1 MSLRARLLLP
11 LLLLAD
17 LASLRPTWASSLAAW
32 RLTSQGVLELR
43 TSVNVNPLAFYEAG
57 AGQRGPRVWIDLP
70 GAPSHSRSING
81 NGDLRQ
87 VRIGQP
93 DASTTRL
100 VLEFAP
106 GVRLDPG
113 DLRLVGTARDRW
125 KMEFKGV
132 AAGLIAQGEGSIETA
147 SLPLAA
153 RPWSSSS
160 GSGSGF
166 GSNSASGSGRG
177 SATGSGIDSAS
188 GFGTSIDS
196 ASGSTSASG
205 SSGDA
210 ASGIDLANG
219 SASGTGRGLTSWSR
233 RPPARPALFPTAAGP
248 LSAEGLPLVPRG
260 RFKVVIDPGHGGPD
274 PGAVGIAGL
283 RETDVVLDVSLQ
295 LARLLQSRGVE
306 VLLTRTTEVDVDLPP
321 RVALAN
327 SSGADLFLSVHA
339 NALSMDRPDVNGIE
353 SFYFEPAGN
362 RARALAAAVQQQML
376 AISPGSPDR
385 GVRTARFFVIRRT
398 VMPSTL
404 VEMGFVT
411 GSLDAPRLMDANF
424 RRQMAV
430 ALATGV
436 LTYLQNTAQG
446 LR

>member
-147 SLPLAA
+147 SLALAA
-153 RPWSSSS
+153 RPWSS
-160 GSGSGF
+160 GSIS
-166 GSNSASGSGRG
+166 
-177 SATGSGIDSAS
+177 GSGIDSAS
-188 GFGTSIDS
+188 GFGSGSTGASGSANGSASGSGSGIDS
-196 ASGSTSASG
+196 ASGSTGASG
-205 SSGDA
+205 T
-210 ASGIDLANG
+210 DLANG
-219 SASGTGRGLTSWSR
+219 SGSATVTGRGLTGWSR
-233 RPPARPALFPTAAGP
+233 RPQARPALFPTAAGP

-306 VLLTRTTEVDVDLPP
+306 VLLTRTSEVDVDLPP

-362 RARALAAAVQQQML
+362 RARSLAAAVQQQML

-430 ALATGV
+430 ALATGL

>member
-70 GAPSHSRSING
+70 GAPSHSRSVNG

-125 KMEFKGV
+125 KMEFRGV

-153 RPWSSSS
+153 RPWSS
-160 GSGSGF
+160 GSG
-166 GSNSASGSGRG
+166 NASGSA
-177 SATGSGIDSAS
+177 SGSGIDSAS
-188 GFGTSIDS
+188 GFGSVSGIGSSIDS
-196 ASGSTSASG
+196 ASGGAT
-205 SSGDA
+205 
-210 ASGIDLANG
+210 
-219 SASGTGRGLTSWSR
+219 GTGRGLGSWSR
-233 RPPARPALFPTAAGP
+233 RPPARPALFPTASGP

-362 RARALAAAVQQQML
+362 RARSLAAAVQQQML

>member
-81 NGDLRQ
+81 KGDLRQ

-147 SLPLAA
+147 SLPIAA
-153 RPWSSSS
+153 KPWSS
-160 GSGSGF
+160 GSASASGF
-166 GSNSASGSGRG
+166 GSGSASAIGIDSASGLG
-177 SATGSGIDSAS
+177 SASGIDSAS
-188 GFGTSIDS
+188 GFGTRIDS
-196 ASGSTSASG
+196 ASGS
-205 SSGDA
+205 SSNG

-219 SASGTGRGLTSWSR
+219 SATGTGRGLTSWSR
-233 RPPARPALFPTAAGP
+233 RPPARPALFPTASGP

-306 VLLTRTTEVDVDLPP
+306 VLLTRTSEVDVDLPP

-362 RARALAAAVQQQML
+362 RARSLAAAVQQQML

>member
-17 LASLRPTWASSLAAW
+17 LASLQPTWASSLAAW

-57 AGQRGPRVWIDLP
+57 AGQKGPRVWIDLP
-70 GAPSHSRSING
+70 GAPSHSRSVNG

-106 GVRLDPG
+106 GVRLNPG

-132 AAGLIAQGEGSIETA
+132 AAGLIAQGEGSIEAA
-147 SLPLAA
+147 SLPIAA
-153 RPWSSSS
+153 KPWSS
-160 GSGSGF
+160 GSASASGF
-166 GSNSASGSGRG
+166 GSGSAS
-177 SATGSGIDSAS
+177 AIGIDSAS
-188 GFGTSIDS
+188 GFGTRID
-196 ASGSTSASG
+196 SASG

-210 ASGIDLANG
+210 ASGTDLANG
-219 SASGTGRGLTSWSR
+219 SSSATGTGRGLGSWSR
-233 RPPARPALFPTAAGP
+233 RPPARTALFPTASGP

-306 VLLTRTTEVDVDLPP
+306 VLLTRTSEVDVDLPP

>member
-1 MSLRARLLLP
+1 M
-11 LLLLAD
+11 
-17 LASLRPTWASSLAAW
+17 
-32 RLTSQGVLELR
+32 
-43 TSVNVNPLAFYEAG
+43 
-57 AGQRGPRVWIDLP
+57 
-70 GAPSHSRSING
+70 
-81 NGDLRQ
+81 
-87 VRIGQP
+87 
-93 DASTTRL
+93 
-100 VLEFAP
+100 
-106 GVRLDPG
+106 
-113 DLRLVGTARDRW
+113 
-125 KMEFKGV
+125 
-132 AAGLIAQGEGSIETA
+132 
-147 SLPLAA
+147 
-153 RPWSSSS
+153 
-160 GSGSGF
+160 
-166 GSNSASGSGRG
+166 
-177 SATGSGIDSAS
+177 
-188 GFGTSIDS
+188 DS
-196 ASGSTSASG
+196 ASGSTGASG
-205 SSGDA
+205 T
-210 ASGIDLANG
+210 DLANG
-219 SASGTGRGLTSWSR
+219 SGSATGTGRGLTGWSR
-233 RPPARPALFPTAAGP
+233 RPPARTALFPTAAGP

-306 VLLTRTTEVDVDLPP
+306 VLLTRTSEVDVDLPP

-362 RARALAAAVQQQML
+362 RARSLAAAVQQQML